1 MVLEEAKLDDLF
13 NLIASET
20 GQEIHKLMQV
30 IDNIGKDNVEKIMN
44 EADAVRA
51 LRQEHERDFFGINKG
66 DVEKVRRSGIG
77 EGGCDFKH
85 CCINFMHCL
94 EVAQKELRMWTKLNE
109 KEKKL
114 KKNEMELST
123 PEKEEREKHKNRALL
138 YLRGARM
145 YKEMAFK
152 IRDKFK
158 G

>member
-30 IDNIGKDNVEKIMN
+30 IDNIDNDNVEKLMD
-44 EADAVRA
+44 EADIVRA
-51 LRQEHERDFFGINKG
+51 LRQEHERDFFGINKNE
-66 DVEKVRRSGIG
+66 VEKVRRSGIG

-94 EVAQKELRMWTKLNE
+94 EVAQKELRMWANSKG
-109 KEKKL
+109 
-114 KKNEMELST
+114 
-123 PEKEEREKHKNRALL
+123 EEREKHKNKALL

-145 YKEMAFK
+145 YKEMAFR
-152 IRDKFK
+152 IRDKFREGVK
-158 G
+158 HG